1 MTYCGPT
8 NIYFKYLYVA
18 TFNPIALIYIRFI
31 SSRAQPAKPL
41 SYLGTRFV

>member
-1 MTYCGPT
+1 MIYCSPT
-8 NIYFKYLYVA
+8 NIYLLYCYVA

-41 SYLGTRFV
+41 SYLGTRYV